1 MATYKDI
8 QRETGLSLATISKYF
23 NGRTV
28 LESNR
33 VAIEAAAAALDFRPN
48 AMARGLRS
56 RRSGTIGV
64 VLPALNNDFHLTIIA
79 GVEAALRSAGINV
92 IVAASPSGQE
102 DTVGLLLSQ
111 MVDGIIAVP
120 SGHDIEPLRTAMQRV
135 PVVLIDWA
143 ADELHTDGVF
153 LDNAGAGAMAAR
165 LLLDH
170 GHRRIA
176 LVAGHPSVSTM
187 RLRASGFTERLAE
200 AGVAMPPEYRASGP
214 LVVRTGHDS
223 ISGFLAM
230 RDRPTAIFC
239 ANYELTLGALIAINE
254 SGLRL
259 GRDISLVG
267 FDGAELAQAT
277 VPRLTVIA
285 QPTQDIATGAAELL
299 RRRLDAS
306 GPPLPRS
313 PVVRIL
319 PAQLV
324 PGGSVERVGD

>member
-8 QRETGLSLATISKYF
+8 RRVTGLSLATISKYF

-33 VAIEAAAAALDFRPN
+33 LAIEAAAAELDFRPN

-64 VLPALNNDFHLTIIA
+64 VLPALNNDFHLSIIA

-102 DTVGLLLSQ
+102 DTVALLLGQ

-120 SGHDIEPLRTAMQRV
+120 SGHDIEPLRTAMRRV

-143 ADELHTDGVF
+143 ADELGADGVF
-153 LDNAGAGAMAAR
+153 LDNLGAGAMAAR

-176 LVAGHPSVSTM
+176 LVAGPAAVSTM

-200 AGVAMPPEYRASGP
+200 AGVAVSREHESRGP
-214 LVVRTGHDS
+214 LVVSTGHDS
-223 ISGFLAM
+223 ISGFLAL

-277 VPRLTVIA
+277 VPRLTVVA
-285 QPTQDIATGAAELL
+285 QPTEDIATTAADLLL
-299 RRRLDAS
+299 RRLDLSGAS
-306 GPPLPRS
+306 LPRS
-313 PVVRIL
+313 PVVRLL

-324 PGGSVERVGD
+324 PGGSVERMDG